1 MCVVPIGGK
10 PLTIQHHSKA
20 YQQGYQM
27 VAAMDQT
34 RRTLLELVEENIRLY
49 ILATYNSI
57 ANTLQSVL
65 GLYLIVLC
73 CITLCLQ

>member
-1 MCVVPIGGK
+1 MCVVPLGGK

-27 VAAMDQT
+27 VAAMDQI
-34 RRTLLELVEENIRLY
+34 RRTLLELMEENIRLY
-49 ILATYNSI
+49 ILATSNSI
-57 ANTLQSVL
+57 SNTLQSVL

-73 CITLCLQ
+73 CITLFLE

>member
-10 PLTIQHHSKA
+10 LLTIQHHSKV

-34 RRTLLELVEENIRLY
+34 RRTLLEPVEENIRLY
-49 ILATYNSI
+49 ILATSNSI
-57 ANTLQSVL
+57 AN
-65 GLYLIVLC
+65 IP
-73 CITLCLQ
+73 